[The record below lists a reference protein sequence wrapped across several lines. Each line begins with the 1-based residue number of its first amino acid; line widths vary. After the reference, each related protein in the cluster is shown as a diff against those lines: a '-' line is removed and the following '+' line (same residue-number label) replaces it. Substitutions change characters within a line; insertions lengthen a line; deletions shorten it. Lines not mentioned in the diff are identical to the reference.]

1 MALTTRGKAL
11 IAGGA
16 VVAVLGG
23 GVAAL
28 ALTGDNPVA
37 KARRS
42 RRSRRSDAPHA
53 VPAHE
58 PAGRRGQ
65 GAAGPPRARRQ
76 GGEHARRDAARGP
89 GQGRRR
95 LRRGRRRRH
104 HAVHR
109 GLQLFE
115 RRACRPGAQ
124 RPHHRPQDPA
134 AVQPPSAA
142 RLLGRREPGREDHQG
157 VGRGGHDRGRPR
169 AAVHP
174 RRCARGAAQPVRQ
187 HEQALG
193 GRPEARQGRARARGD
208 LQLRRP
214 EQAQQ
219 EDHLRDDRVP
229 AHRRRVALGREAA
242 GSATRTARRC
252 CWRTATRSRPT
263 TS

>member
-28 ALTGDNPVA
+28 ALNGDNPVA
-37 KARRS
+37 KAV
-42 RRSRRSDAPHA
+42 DPF
-53 VPAHE
+53 VPGDQTPPTPCPLTNA
-58 PAGRRGQ
+58 AGRRGQ
-65 GAAGPPRARRQ
+65 RAAGPPGARHQ
-76 GGEHARRDAARGP
+76 GREHPRRDAARGP

-157 VGRGGHDRGRPR
+157 VGRGGHDRGRSR

-174 RRCARGAAQPVRQ
+174 RRWARGAAQPVRQ

-214 EQAQQ
+214 QQAQQ
-219 EDHLRDDRVP
+219 EDHAPR
-229 AHRRRVALGREAA
+229 
-242 GSATRTARRC
+242 
-252 CWRTATRSRPT
+252 
-263 TS
+263 